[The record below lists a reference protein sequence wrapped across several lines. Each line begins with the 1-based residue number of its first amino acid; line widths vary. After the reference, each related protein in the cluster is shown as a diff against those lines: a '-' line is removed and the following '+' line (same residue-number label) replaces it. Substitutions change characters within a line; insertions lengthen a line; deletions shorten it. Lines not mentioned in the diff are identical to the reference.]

1 VAAWRDRYGPWA
13 VVTGASAGIGKSFAR
28 QLAERGLDLILVA
41 RREPLLEALA
51 KELSARHGV
60 AVRPLVADLSDAR
73 GLDRLVADTASVEV
87 GLLVNNA
94 GAPAFHGHFVQ
105 RQRAEVEALVDF
117 NTRVQAVLA
126 HHFLQPMARRRRG
139 GLIQV
144 ASVTGHVSMPF
155 MVEYSASK
163 AYQLAMG
170 EALYSEMR
178 HWGVDCL
185 VLAPGATVSERIHFG
200 MPAEAVVRCALAALG
215 HQPSVI
221 PGLANRLRMFRLRQL
236 RLRRGMVRACGA
248 FQYRQLR
255 TRPWQVDGKGQ

>member
-1 VAAWRDRYGPWA
+1 MSGCAPALPASWRGAIPSCPRAERPVAAWRDRYGPWA

-144 ASVTGHVSMPF
+144 AERDRKSTRLNSSHVAISYAVF
-155 MVEYSASK
+155 
-163 AYQLAMG
+163 
-170 EALYSEMR
+170 
-178 HWGVDCL
+178 CL
-185 VLAPGATVSERIHFG
+185 KKKTVSVH
-200 MPAEAVVRCALAALG
+200 
-215 HQPSVI
+215 
-221 PGLANRLRMFRLRQL
+221 
-236 RLRRGMVRACGA
+236 
-248 FQYRQLR
+248 
-255 TRPWQVDGKGQ
+255 